1 MVAEAEPPALMT
13 VDTAPLEPLRL
24 FRRSPPNRGTLPNSL
39 SGGPRLRQGPFHCG
53 PEPRPMERDR
63 MRERPDRI
71 SCAVATANGFA
82 MQIPSSQTTSGAAQ
96 NQGSVP
102 SERGRSNQVAKVSAL
117 TDQQKRTELT
127 R

>member
-1 MVAEAEPPALMT
+1 
-13 VDTAPLEPLRL
+13 
-24 FRRSPPNRGTLPNSL
+24 
-39 SGGPRLRQGPFHCG
+39 
-53 PEPRPMERDR
+53 